1 MVQRIVA
8 LLFLFIL
15 EFPLGGKAQQAS
27 KIEIIHAN
35 SLEYDESIIGK
46 TKRLIGEVKLAH
58 DGAIMYCDSAWMN
71 QETNTVQA
79 FNHIH
84 IEQGDTL
91 DLYGDK
97 LDYDGNTKKALVTG
111 KVVKLIDKDITLT
124 TTIIHYNRNTG
135 IANYENGGKIVDKKS
150 TLTSQLGYYYST
162 SKDFYY
168 RKNVK
173 VVNKDYT
180 IYCDT
185 LRFNTQTEISYF
197 LGPTHIIAKDSSK
210 IYCEYGWNDTKKEI
224 SRFEKNAK
232 VVSDKQVMLADTI
245 FYNEKLKKGLAWC
258 NVQIVDTAKHMN
270 IAGDFVEYFKNKDS
284 TLVTQNAI
292 LTQYDKKDTLFL
304 HADTLRSFTPD
315 TTKDER
321 KIRAYYKVRFFKT
334 DIQGACDSLSFFQGD
349 SLMRMYGQPVL
360 WSDSNQ
366 ITADTLYIKIFEGS
380 VSDLFLRSNSFIV
393 SREDSINFNQIKGR
407 NMHAFLKENKLFKVL
422 VEGNSET
429 LYYAK
434 EADGND
440 IGINKA
446 ESSNML
452 IWVKDN
458 KVQKITFISK
468 PTAILH
474 PIKEMGPETRK
485 LKDFKWLEEKRPKD
499 KNDIFDWR

>member
-1 MVQRIVA
+1 MNLPILY
-8 LLFLFIL
+8 LLLILFFLCP
-15 EFPLGGKAQQAS
+15 FPGSAQSGS

-35 SLEYDESIIGK
+35 SLEYDETVIGK
-46 TKRLIGEVKLAH
+46 TKRLLGNVTLAH
-58 DGAIMYCDSAWMN
+58 EGALMYCDSAWMN
-71 QETNTVQA
+71 QETNKVEA
-79 FNHIH
+79 FSRIH

-91 DLYGDK
+91 DLFGDK
-97 LDYDGNTKKALVTG
+97 LDYDGTSKKAVVSG
-111 KVVKLIDKDITLT
+111 KIVKLIDKDITLT
-124 TTIIHYNRNTG
+124 TTLIHYDRNTG
-135 IANYENGGKIVDKKS
+135 IASYEQGGKIVDKKS
-150 TLTSQLGYYYST
+150 TLTSQLGYYHSS
-162 SKDFYY
+162 SKDFFY
-168 RKNVK
+168 RNNVK

-197 LGPTHIIAKDSSK
+197 LGPTRIVAKDSSI
-210 IYCEYGWNDTKKEI
+210 IYCEYGWNDTKKEV

-232 VVSDKQVMLADTI
+232 VVSDKQVMSADTI

-258 NVQIVDTAKHMN
+258 NVQIIDTTNHST
-270 IAGDFVEYFKNKDS
+270 ISGDFVEYFKNKDS
-284 TLVTQNAI
+284 TLVTQNALLI
-292 LTQYDKKDTLFL
+292 QYDKKDTLFL

-334 DIQGACDSLSFFQGD
+334 DIQGLCDSLSFFQGD

-366 ITADTLYIKIFEGS
+366 ITADTLYIKIYEGS
-380 VSDLFLRSNSFIV
+380 VSDLFLHFDSYII
-393 SREDSINFNQIKGR
+393 SREDSANFNQIKGR
-407 NMHAFLKENKLFKVL
+407 DMHAFLKENKLFKVV

-434 EADGND
+434 EADGKD

-458 KVQKITFISK
+458 KVQKISFLTK

-474 PIKEMGPETRK
+474 PVKELDPESRK
-485 LKDFKWLEEKRPKD
+485 LKDFKWLEEKRPVN